1 MKIIVFTLVGIL
13 LLSGCASEPVYETIG
28 DVWENTEPV
37 VSPGRMEVPLPEGAE
52 MEVLEANGD
61 GFYRVGDWEL
71 WTKVLS
77 GGDLKKTLAA
87 LSGMDADSLTVI
99 DRNLQG
105 YDCHETT
112 WTVSSED
119 GIHVVRAGILDDG
132 NYHYCLCVSVPEEE
146 AGEAGEVFS
155 QILQSVTIRNTDP

>member
-1 MKIIVFTLVGIL
+1 MKIIVFALVGIL
-13 LLSGCASEPVYETIG
+13 LLSGCTSEPVYETIG

-77 GGDLKKTLAA
+77 GGDLKKTLVA
-87 LSGMDADSLTVI
+87 LSGMDTDSLTVI

-132 NYHYCLCVSVPEEE
+132 NYHYCLCVSVPEED